1 MISCKQEDS
10 VITVINL
17 LIVCQ
22 SVHSLAQTLSCY
34 TLLDFWFRTLVK
46 GIFCLGFIM
55 PQLW

>member
-17 LIVCQ
+17 LIVCR

-46 GIFCLGFIM
+46 GIFA
-55 PQLW
+55 